1 MFGFN
6 PVKNTDRFLQ
16 NKVGMYESA
25 QKMSNADNFIEPT
38 AVFKKSAGIGFS
50 PNGTAMTY
58 PNALSGPTSPGGFKT
73 PSLGLD
79 QFRSPAGNSK
89 GFNSAFG
96 QFNNP
101 TTYQS
106 ALNGAQQGFNSLSMF
121 ANATSP
127 AQQSTQNVIF
137 GSKGMM
143 KMGLALEG
151 INTLS
156 NLFSL
161 GANIW
166 STSEQIKMAKK
177 QHDLAKKQFD
187 TENARYDAREKERI
201 SNNEQISKSAALF
214 EANPMERE

>member
-1 MFGFN
+1 MIEIGTTSTQKPQQSIDFEIGRAFRR
-6 PVKNTDRFLQ
+6 PLSEYAGDYGRGLATFAISGVKAPST
-16 NKVGMYESA
+16 A
-25 QKMSNADNFIEPT
+25 Q
-38 AVFKKSAGIGFS
+38 
-50 PNGTAMTY
+50 
-58 PNALSGPTSPGGFKT
+58 ALAPKP
-73 PSLGLD
+73 
-79 QFRSPAGNSK
+79 
-89 GFNSAFG
+89 FNSAIG
-96 QFNNP
+96 QFGNP
-101 TTYQS
+101 TTYAS

-177 QHDLAKKQFD
+177 QHDLARQQFD
-187 TENARYDAREKERI
+187 TENARYEAREKERI

-214 EANPMERE
+214 EASPMSRE

>member
-1 MFGFN
+1 MAKLNRNGLWGN
-6 PVKNTDRFLQ
+6 D
-16 NKVGMYESA
+16 YESTLKVA
-25 QKMSNADNFIEPT
+25 DKAASIGDLGIIYYKNPSNTYANFSSKT
-38 AVFKKSAGIGFS
+38 A
-50 PNGTAMTY
+50 
-58 PNALSGPTSPGGFKT
+58 SGPSPGGFLKT

-96 QFNNP
+96 QFGNP
-101 TTYQS
+101 TTYAS

-151 INTLS
+151 INTLA

-161 GANIW
+161 GGNIW

-187 TENARYDAREKERI
+187 TENARYEAREKERI
-201 SNNEQISKSAALF
+201 TNNDQISKSAALF
-214 EANPMERE
+214 EASPMERE